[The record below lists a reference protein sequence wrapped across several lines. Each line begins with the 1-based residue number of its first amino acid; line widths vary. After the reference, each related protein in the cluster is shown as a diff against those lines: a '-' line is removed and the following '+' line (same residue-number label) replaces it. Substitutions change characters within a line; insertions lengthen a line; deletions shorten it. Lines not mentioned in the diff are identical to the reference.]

1 MPLGHRTITQM
12 GTAAIAAFGLALA
25 AATDASAGRA
35 MLQNAKSWTYQLQGS
50 DRAAASSAD
59 VVIVD
64 QSAAGNLSRLKQKP
78 GGGRRAAIGYLSIGE
93 AEPWRPYWK
102 SCCSGGNRP
111 SWLTSKT
118 QGWKS
123 NYVVKYWEP
132 GWKAIVRERVGQMMR
147 AGFDGIYID
156 RVDTWENVKAPGSSR
171 AEMIQL
177 VREVASAARS
187 IKGDAA
193 ILVQNG
199 EELLSDAGYVSA
211 IDGIAKESLY
221 YGTTSG
227 IGKRNSVGDINS
239 SLGPLKHAKAR
250 GKAVLVVE
258 YIGDNAAVAAEIRSH
273 GFVPNFAKRGL

>member
-1 MPLGHRTITQM
+1 MPHARRTITQM
-12 GTAAIAAFGLALA
+12 GTAAIAAFGLAFS

-50 DRAAASSAD
+50 DRAAASNAD

-64 QSAAGNLSRLKQKP
+64 QSASGNLARLKQKP

-156 RVDTWENVKAPGSSR
+156 RVDTWESVKAPGSSR

-177 VREVASAARS
+177 VREVASMARS

-199 EELLSDAGYVSA
+199 EELLSDSGYVSA

-227 IGKRNSVGDINS
+227 IGKRNSVGDINA
-239 SLGPLKHAKAR
+239 SLGPLKRAKAR

-258 YIGDNAAVAAEIRSH
+258 YIGDNAGVASEIRSH

>member
-1 MPLGHRTITQM
+1 MPIPSLTRR
-12 GTAAIAAFGLALA
+12 GTAAIAAVAFCLLPTTEAF
-25 AATDASAGRA
+25 AGRA

-50 DRAAASSAD
+50 DRAAASNAD

-132 GWKAIVRERVGQMMR
+132 GWKAIVRERVSQMMR

-156 RVDTWENVKAPGSSR
+156 RVDTWESVKAPGSSR

-177 VREVASAARS
+177 VREVASMARS

-199 EELLSDAGYVSA
+199 EELLSDSGYVSA

-227 IGKRNSVGDINS
+227 IGKRNSVGDINA
-239 SLGPLKHAKAR
+239 SLGPLKRAKAR

-258 YIGDNAAVAAEIRSH
+258 YIGDNSGVASEIRSH

>member
-1 MPLGHRTITQM
+1 MPYARRTITQM
-12 GTAAIAAFGLALA
+12 GTAAIAAFGLALT
-25 AATDASAGRA
+25 AATDANAGRA
-35 MLQNAKSWTYQLQGS
+35 MLQSAKSWTYQLQGS

-64 QSAAGNLSRLKQKP
+64 QNAASNLARLKQKP
-78 GGGRRAAIGYLSIGE
+78 DGSRRAAIGYLSIGE

-111 SWLTSKT
+111 SWLNSKT
-118 QGWKS
+118 QGWES
-123 NYVVKYWEP
+123 NFVVKYWEP
-132 GWKAIVRERVGQMMR
+132 GWKAIVRERVSQMMR
-147 AGFDGIYID
+147 AGFDGIYLD
-156 RVDTWENVKAPGSSR
+156 RVDTWENIKAPGSSR

-177 VREVASAARS
+177 VREVAALARS

-199 EELLSDAGYVSA
+199 EELLSDSSYMSV

-221 YGTTSG
+221 YGVTNG
-227 IGKRNSVGDINS
+227 LGKRNSVGDIQS
-239 SLGPLKHAKAR
+239 SLDPLKRAKAR

-258 YIGDNAAVAAEIRSH
+258 YISDSSTVASEIRTH

>member
-1 MPLGHRTITQM
+1 MPPTFRFRSRQS
-12 GTAAIAAFGLALA
+12 LA
-25 AATDASAGRA
+25 AVAVIACTLLPSTEAAASRA
-35 MLQNAKSWTYQLQGS
+35 LLQQAKSWTYQLQGS

-93 AEPWRPYWK
+93 AEPYRPYWK
-102 SCCSGGNRP
+102 ACCSGGKRP

-118 QGWKS
+118 QGWKD

-132 GWKAIVRERVGQMMR
+132 EWKAIVRERVSQMMR

-156 RVDTWENVKAPGSSR
+156 RVDTWENIKAPGGSR
-171 AEMIQL
+171 AEMIKL
-177 VREVASAARS
+177 VREVAAQARS

-199 EELLSDAGYVSA
+199 EELLSDGSYVSA
-211 IDGIAKESLY
+211 IDGIAKESLFF
-221 YGTTSG
+221 GVTRG
-227 IGKRNSVGDINS
+227 IGKRNSAGDIAA
-239 SLGPLKHAKAR
+239 SLDPLKRAKAR
-250 GKAVLVVE
+250 GKAILVS
-258 YIGDNAAVAAEIRSH
+258 NT
-273 GFVPNFAKRGL
+273 

>member
-1 MPLGHRTITQM
+1 
-12 GTAAIAAFGLALA
+12 
-25 AATDASAGRA
+25 
-35 MLQNAKSWTYQLQGS
+35 MLQSAKSWTYQLQGS
-50 DRAAASSAD
+50 DRAAASNAD

-64 QSAAGNLSRLKQKP
+64 QSASGNLARLKQKP

-102 SCCSGGNRP
+102 SCCSGGNKP

-132 GWKAIVRERVGQMMR
+132 GWKAIVRERVSQMMR

-156 RVDTWENVKAPGSSR
+156 RVDTWESVKAPGSSR

-177 VREVASAARS
+177 VRDVASMARS

-199 EELLSDAGYVSA
+199 EELLSDSGYVSA

-227 IGKRNSVGDINS
+227 IGKRNSVGDINA
-239 SLGPLKHAKAR
+239 SLGPLKRAKAR

-258 YIGDNAAVAAEIRSH
+258 YIGDNSSVASEIRSH